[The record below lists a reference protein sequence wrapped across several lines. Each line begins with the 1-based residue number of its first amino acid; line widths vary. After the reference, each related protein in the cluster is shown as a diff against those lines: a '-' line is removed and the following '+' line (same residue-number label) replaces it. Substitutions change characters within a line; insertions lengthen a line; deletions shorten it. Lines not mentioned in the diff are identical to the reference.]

1 MHLVTNPTTDVLGD
15 GQDAGSARRAD
26 EEDGNHEHP
35 CADKQD
41 AEGGEG

>member
-1 MHLVTNPTTDVLGD
+1 MTDVLGH
-15 GQDAGSARRAD
+15 GQDIGSARRAD
-26 EEDGNHEHP
+26 EEDGNHEYP